1 MNWGICPELKHEK
14 QQSGYKDNGRRCKQ
28 GDLKRVHI
36 IHPSYK
42 WGDSRKHKSDYEVP
56 YGENRGT
63 HFRKCHLIDI
73 AFQDRGGESA
83 EDIKD
88 KKINLV
94 IVKDLSRLG
103 RDHVMTGYYIE
114 TYFPV

>member
-56 YGENRGT
+56 YGENCGT

-73 AFQDRGGESA
+73 AFQDRGGKSA

-88 KKINLV
+88 KKNKKSDV
-94 IVKDLSRLG
+94 RK
-103 RDHVMTGYYIE
+103 IE
-114 TYFPV
+114 CQRNVASGNKE